1 MEPPYTNE
9 SEFDPL
15 SGEDPAASASAIP
28 TSQEPTQPSAE
39 PAPTKS
45 TTATGSAPSVPSSGA
60 PASGTAA
67 ATLEN
72 EPAEESPSRTATPR
86 TGVRRIHHPNA
97 KKGLVRI
104 EQDGTYVYK
113 VRLHKTDKT
122 GTLRFGQ
129 MEPPNIISADG
140 QTTFAKMYG
149 SSGLPMVTFDYDWHP
164 IQRFGKLGLQIGTGL
179 AMTTGNGRFLKGGTE
194 DAAKEVYTFV
204 VIPLNAGVTYRFQY
218 SRTQWVAPY
227 ISAGGTYLGVAE
239 IRDDN
244 KRNFTGTAAGY
255 GAGGLMFNIVALSKD
270 LGFILD
276 SEYGVGG
283 LWATAEYRY
292 LKSFSEDLDF
302 SGSIVSLGVSAEF

>member
-1 MEPPYTNE
+1 
-9 SEFDPL
+9 
-15 SGEDPAASASAIP
+15 
-28 TSQEPTQPSAE
+28 
-39 PAPTKS
+39 
-45 TTATGSAPSVPSSGA
+45 
-60 PASGTAA
+60 
-67 ATLEN
+67 
-72 EPAEESPSRTATPR
+72 
-86 TGVRRIHHPNA
+86 VRRIHHPNA

-140 QTTFAKMYG
+140 QTSFAKMYG
-149 SSGLPMVTFDYDWHP
+149 SSGLPMITFDYDWHP
-164 IQRFGKLGLQIGTGL
+164 IQSFGKLGFQIGTGL
-179 AMTTGNGRFLKGGTE
+179 AMTTGNGRFLKGAE

-204 VIPLNAGVTYRFQY
+204 VVPLNAGVTYRFQY

-227 ISAGGTYLGVAE
+227 ISGGGTYLGVAE
-239 IRDDN
+239 VRDDN

-283 LWATAEYRY
+283 LWVTAEYRY